1 MSTKIFQSP
10 QMVAKQLD
18 ISPASLRRWSDEFT
32 EFLSKGAGAD
42 KERSHRRYVDNDI
55 ETLTEIKELMN
66 SGMTYEQVRQHL
78 KKSAVPAVEPD
89 GILENG
95 SVEIKDSFSEDY
107 TALDDLDDYPSS
119 NGSGKS
125 NGSDKA
131 APSTIEE
138 SMAVVAANGP
148 ESSAIT
154 FLNNTLATLSESQK
168 SVLNSQAA
176 NRELMGVLLQDN
188 FNLKEENNRLRERI
202 LEVERDVART
212 RQEDEWR
219 REALRQEL
227 DAKVSAANQLA
238 SEAIV
243 TARSVE
249 APQIKAVETKP
260 GCLGMFFGRGGTQII
275 TTQPRKPQGAATPPA
290 NNFDP
295 SASQQPPITSQAH
308 PKPMAPPE

>member
-1 MSTKIFQSP
+1 MSKETFQSP
-10 QMVAKQLD
+10 QVVAKELD

-32 EFLSKGAGAD
+32 EFLSKGAGTD
-42 KERSHRRYVDNDI
+42 KDRSHRRYVDRDI
-55 ETLTEIKELMN
+55 EVLTEIRELMN
-66 SGMTYEQVRQHL
+66 GGMTYEQVRQQL
-78 KKSAVPAVEPD
+78 KKSAVPSIEPD
-89 GILENG
+89 GI
-95 SVEIKDSFSEDY
+95 SEITGDFSEDY
-107 TALDDLDDYPSS
+107 AALDDSDDYATLNDSDKDEEPPSFEES
-119 NGSGKS
+119 LAVVTANGS
-125 NGSDKA
+125 
-131 APSTIEE
+131 E
-138 SMAVVAANGP
+138 SP
-148 ESSAIT
+148 AIT
-154 FLNNTLATLSESQK
+154 FLTNTLATLSDGQK

-202 LEVERDVART
+202 LEVERDVSRS

-227 DAKVSAANQLA
+227 EAKISAANQLA

-275 TTQPRKPQGAATPPA
+275 TAQPRKSKSHV
-290 NNFDP
+290 
-295 SASQQPPITSQAH
+295 SASTTAAGLAPASAQPLSANSQAH
-308 PKPMAPPE
+308 PKPSFPPE

>member
-1 MSTKIFQSP
+1 MSTETFQSP
-10 QMVAKQLD
+10 QVVAKKLD

-42 KERSHRRYVDNDI
+42 KERSHRRYVDNDM

-78 KKSAVPAVEPD
+78 KKSVVPAVEPD

-107 TALDDLDDYPSS
+107 VASDNLDNYPSS
-119 NGSGKS
+119 NGS
-125 NGSDKA
+125 DKA
-131 APSTIEE
+131 EPATFEE
-138 SMAVVAANGP
+138 SMAVVSANGP

-202 LEVERDVART
+202 LEVERDVARS

-227 DAKVSAANQLA
+227 EAKVSAANQLA

-249 APQIKAVETKP
+249 TPQIKAVETKP

-275 TTQPRKPQGAATPPA
+275 TTQPRKSQGNTSTPAAAPGL
-290 NNFDP
+290 
-295 SASQQPPITSQAH
+295 ASNSTQQSSINTQAH
-308 PKPMAPPE
+308 PRPMSPPE